1 MIIFFFKFRTLIPF
15 LLYSSILHFWEDGFA
30 RILPVAEDFVARND
44 IILHVRVHYMPL
56 CQTGIHMVSCP
67 CISMDAYPVLRL
79 RFNFSSSLLVNFHLD
94 FFFLLNYVY

>member
-79 RFNFSSSLLVNFHLD
+79 RLIFLLVYLLIFIWI
-94 FFFLLNYVY
+94 FFFC